1 MLSAFPPGDTRS
13 PGCSKPRERCLWR
26 ETALMRELLCR
37 AVTPLMGLYETLQC
51 WSGVQRQLAEP
62 PRKRQSQRTRAFEM
76 LG

>member
-1 MLSAFPPGDTRS
+1 
-13 PGCSKPRERCLWR
+13 
-26 ETALMRELLCR
+26 MRELLCR

-62 PRKRQSQRTRAFEM
+62 PRKRLSQRTRAFEM